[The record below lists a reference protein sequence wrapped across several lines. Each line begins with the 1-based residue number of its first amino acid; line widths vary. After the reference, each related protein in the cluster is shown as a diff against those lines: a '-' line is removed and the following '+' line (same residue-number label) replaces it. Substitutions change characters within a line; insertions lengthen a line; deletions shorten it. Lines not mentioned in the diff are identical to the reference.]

1 MNDKCLCSLFTL
13 LHNVRMARRPTQGSH
28 KGCSVVISSRKY
40 TLCAA
45 PRPSNALEPKM
56 LQLGIT
62 LCRASPSEELLHNAQ
77 CTWAL
82 GRDLMHMCLSS
93 AQCDKGEKC
102 RCRINTTRSGQSMQP
117 YYLHS
122 YASIAS
128 LFTGKEMHF
137 ASEMHHEHRGA
148 TV

>member
-1 MNDKCLCSLFTL
+1 MPALTVHIASQCSNGTA
-13 LHNVRMARRPTQGSH
+13 HSAQPGH
-28 KGCSVVISSRKY
+28 KGSSVVISSRKY

-62 LCRASPSEELLHNAQ
+62 LCRAIPSDELLHISI
-77 CTWAL
+77 
-82 GRDLMHMCLSS
+82 GPGPS

-102 RCRINTTRSGQSMQP
+102 RCSINTMRSGQSMQP

-148 TV
+148 AV